1 MLQNNIKNGTSKNI
15 KFIEWTKFV
24 TRKCNIVI
32 DNSKASYDSVNEITY
47 NTEVLISNLCDY
59 DVPYILV
66 KVDITVTAAAQ
77 TQVACKNC
85 VSFTKCISNM
95 MILKWIF
102 FSVI

>member
-1 MLQNNIKNGTSKNI
+1 M
-15 KFIEWTKFV
+15 

-59 DVPYILV
+59 DDPYILV

-95 MILKWIF
+95 MMLKRIF

>member
-1 MLQNNIKNGTSKNI
+1 MLQNNINNRTSKDI
-15 KFIEWTKFV
+15 KFIEWSKFV
-24 TRKCNIVI
+24 TRKCNIVN
-32 DNSKASYDSVNEITY
+32 DNSKTSYDAVNEITY

-59 DVPYILV
+59 DDPYILV